1 MSDKDMRTGKP
12 LDERG
17 WPMDEKSD
25 DIVAR
30 LRDPGA
36 YIVDYKDSMK
46 MCADAADAIE
56 RKDAEIERL
65 AERCAILIAE
75 KRNRDAEIAKLRT
88 VLQEILQLVAEKAHG
103 PIGVIARRALN
114 PEE

>member
-1 MSDKDMRTGKP
+1 MTM
-12 LDERG
+12 
-17 WPMDEKSD
+17 SD

-30 LRDPGA
+30 LRDLAKWEDGLTGPSDTDL
-36 YIVDYKDSMK
+36 IRE
-46 MCADAADAIE
+46 AAAALE
-56 RKDAEIERL
+56 RK
-65 AERCAILIAE
+65 
-75 KRNRDAEIAKLRT
+75 DAEIAKLRT